1 MSDLRF
7 LMCETPDQLLA
18 SQELRYAVFCEEK
31 RWVDPGECAAGLE
44 TDGYDELAL
53 HFLALDGDVPIGTV
67 RLLLGARQPLP
78 AATYLDL
85 DVIGL
90 ASKDVAEVSRLAIR
104 KTGRSSDLRVFLG
117 LTRCI
122 WEWGMDNSMAAWL
135 AIADVPLFH
144 LLERLGMPVIARADH
159 IDYLGSRCVPVA
171 FDMPRTG
178 EALKISFVS
187 G

>member
-1 MSDLRF
+1 
-7 LMCETPDQLLA
+7 MCETPDQLLA

-31 RWVDPGECAAGLE
+31 RWVDPLDCSARLE
-44 TDGYDELAL
+44 TDEYDSLAL
-53 HFLALDGDVPIGTV
+53 HFLALDGDTPIGTV

-78 AATYLDL
+78 AADYLDL
-85 DVIGL
+85 DALGL
-90 ASKDVAEVSRLAIR
+90 DTREVAEVSRLAIQ

-135 AIADVPLFH
+135 AIADVSLFR
-144 LLERLGMPVIARADH
+144 LLERLGMPVLASADH

-171 FDMPRTG
+171 FDLARTG
-178 EALKISFVS
+178 EALKVSFVS